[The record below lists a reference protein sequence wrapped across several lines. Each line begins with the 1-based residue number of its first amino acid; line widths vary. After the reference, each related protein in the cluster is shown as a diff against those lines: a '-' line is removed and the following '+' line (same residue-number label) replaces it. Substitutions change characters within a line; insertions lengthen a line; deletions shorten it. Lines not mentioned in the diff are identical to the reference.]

1 MEFSNEREFVHH
13 HEMNTEDYE
22 VLIDVFVETMRG
34 GRNGTLTN
42 VRLRNDTLALIRRD
56 ADKVIKWLRNRDK
69 IVAAKDKLDECM
81 ERYGTPIMTEH
92 NYEDFDDF

>member
-13 HEMNTEDYE
+13 HEMNTNDYE

-34 GRNGTLTN
+34 GRNGTVTS
-42 VRLRNDTLALIRRD
+42 VCLRDDTLALIRRD

-69 IVAAKDKLDECM
+69 KDKLDECM
-81 ERYGTPIMTEH
+81 EKYGTPIMTEH
-92 NYEDFDDF
+92 NHEDFDDF